1 MAIWRIFRRS
11 PLSEEKYPNR
21 NPAWKQALLIIDFQG
36 NTRKGS
42 STSLSGGN
50 YGVGF
55 IDVGEYRY
63 SYWYGGIAVSNPKLN
78 SPRNIGSFSLSGSMG
93 AILLKDG
100 ISSFQGTS
108 EFLEAGSGLFG
119 FSTFGTIENNRITNQ
134 GAIIGVGLNIGAS
147 GGIIETHIGNGIKIE
162 GSVFDPV
169 TNPGIRLH
177 GTPKF

>member
-1 MAIWRIFRRS
+1 M
-11 PLSEEKYPNR
+11 
-21 NPAWKQALLIIDFQG
+21 
-36 NTRKGS
+36 
-42 STSLSGGN
+42 
-50 YGVGF
+50 
-55 IDVGEYRY
+55 
-63 SYWYGGIAVSNPKLN
+63 SNPKLN
-78 SPRNIGSFSLSGSMG
+78 SPTNIGSFSLSGSMG

-134 GAIIGVGLNIGAS
+134 GAIIGVGVNIGAS

-169 TNPGIRLH
+169 TNQGIRLH